1 MKRKSFAGIFFG
13 VLIIALGI
21 ILGGNAV
28 EIWDIDLLFPGW
40 WTLFIIIPALY
51 WMFTSGPD
59 AGNIICLIVGVV
71 LLLDNTET
79 FGKYVSW
86 KLIFPAAI
94 VAVGVGI
101 VVSTLKRSQKN
112 AGTSSESVKFGEQKI
127 SFAGEVFAGGKFSCS
142 FGTLTLDLTGAVIR
156 QEKPFRVSCSFG
168 EVKLVLPENVSLNAQ
183 TEASF
188 GKVNV
193 LYPQN
198 ESGVPLDLCVDCSF
212 GEVTVK

>member
-1 MKRKSFAGIFFG
+1 MKRKGAAGIFFG
-13 VLIIALGI
+13 LLIIALGI
-21 ILGGNAV
+21 ILGGNAM

-40 WTLFIIIPALY
+40 WTLFIILPALY
-51 WMFTSGPD
+51 WMFTGGPD
-59 AGNIICLIVGVV
+59 AGNIICLIVGIV

-79 FGKYVSW
+79 FGKYISW

-94 VAVGVGI
+94 VAVGAGI
-101 VVSTLKRSQKN
+101 IVSTVKNARRS
-112 AGTSSESVKFGEQKI
+112 AGTSRESVKFGEQKL

-142 FGTLTLDLTGAVIR
+142 FGTLTLDLTGAVIK
-156 QEKPFRVSCSFG
+156 QEKPLDITCSFG
-168 EVKLVLPENVSLNAQ
+168 EVKLILPENVSLSAR

-198 ESGVPLDLCVDCSF
+198 ESGAPLDVRVDCSF